1 MGWLAAGDLAQNLG
15 VKFKKRECEAVCA
28 EANLNG
34 EKLIIARPLTYMN
47 CSGRAVKQLLAKH
60 RAAPEDLIVIYDD
73 YDLPKGHVR
82 IRPSGSAGTHNGMRS
97 IVAELNT
104 TSFKRVRIG
113 IKTEELAAKEVQIV
127 DLVLSKVDFAD
138 KAAIERCVDEAAEA
152 ILSLIAGEDV
162 QRVEERLNRRK

>member
-1 MGWLAAGDLAQNLG
+1 MRL
-15 VKFKKRECEAVCA
+15 REE
-28 EANLNG
+28 
-34 EKLIIARPLTYMN
+34 
-47 CSGRAVKQLLAKH
+47 
-60 RAAPEDLIVIYDD
+60 
-73 YDLPKGHVR
+73 
-82 IRPSGSAGTHNGMRS
+82 GSAGTHNGMRS